1 MSAPSTPVPER
12 PGSAVA
18 ASRRGR
24 LGTRDEL
31 TAAVAA
37 AAADLDE
44 GQAVLLLGLDLDDF
58 RRYNAEHGYPA
69 GDAVLDDVADRLAD
83 GDGDAFALGADAY
96 ALVLDGTPEVL
107 WRRAAAALW
116 TLDPG
121 AGGPELRCSFGAAV
135 LTDATA
141 DAEAALAQAEDRLAS
156 QRNRAPSVA
165 ERYGEL
171 ILEILRAQQPDTS
184 DHALD
189 VAQLAAL
196 VAARLGIDPL
206 DRGLVRR
213 TAQLHDVGKIA
224 IDPAI
229 VGKAGPL
236 DDDEWAQMRRHT
248 IIGDDLLLAAPPLR
262 SVAPLVR
269 STHERWDGGGY
280 PDGLAGEDIPLAA
293 RIVAA
298 CDAYDAMTTDRCY
311 RRGMSA
317 ADARAE
323 LERCGGSQ
331 FARRVGGAFVA
342 ELMEPHPQSAAY
354 PADSEAAS
362 ESTALAA
369 FARLQ
374 SQLDA
379 ASSIE

>member
-1 MSAPSTPVPER
+1 MSVPSTPVPER
-12 PGSAVA
+12 PRCAVA
-18 ASRRGR
+18 AARRAR

-37 AAADLDE
+37 AAAGLDD
-44 GQAVLLLGLDLDDF
+44 GRAVLLLALDLDDF
-58 RRYNAEHGYPA
+58 RRYNAEHGYAA
-69 GDAVLDDVADRLAD
+69 GDALLDDVAGRLA
-83 GDGDAFALGADAY
+83 GGEGDAFALGADAF
-96 ALVLDGTPEVL
+96 AVVLDGTPGPW

-116 TLDPG
+116 ALDPG
-121 AGGPELRCSFGAAV
+121 AGGPGLPCSFGAAV
-135 LTDATA
+135 LFDGGA
-141 DAEAALAQAEDRLAS
+141 DAGTALAQAEDRLAS

-189 VAQLAAL
+189 VAQLAAG
-196 VAARLGIDPL
+196 VAARLGIDAL

-213 TAQLHDVGKIA
+213 TAELHDVGKIA

-229 VGKAGPL
+229 VGKPGPL
-236 DDDEWAQMRRHT
+236 NDDEWAQMRRHT
-248 IIGDDLLLAAPPLR
+248 IMGDDLLLAAPPLR

-280 PDGLAGEDIPLAA
+280 PDGLTGEDIPLAA

-298 CDAYDAMTTDRCY
+298 CDAYDAMTPDRVY
-311 RRGMSA
+311 RRAMSR

-323 LERCGGSQ
+323 LERGAGTQ
-331 FARRVGGAFVA
+331 FAPAVVVALIA
-342 ELMEPHPQSAAY
+342 ELMEPHRRHHPMADAVAA
-354 PADSEAAS
+354 A
-362 ESTALAA
+362 
-369 FARLQ
+369 
-374 SQLDA
+374 
-379 ASSIE
+379 